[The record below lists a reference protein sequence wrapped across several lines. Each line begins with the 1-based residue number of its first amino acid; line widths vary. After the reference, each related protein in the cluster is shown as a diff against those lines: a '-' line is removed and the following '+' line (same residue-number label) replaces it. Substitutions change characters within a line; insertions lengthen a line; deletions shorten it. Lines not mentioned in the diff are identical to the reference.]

1 LLFVITLSGFY
12 DRIGLGEEKIMSTIV
27 TRSEKLD
34 LRLTPLAKQKLKS
47 AAAAA
52 NRSVSDFVL
61 ESALARAD
69 ETLADRQ
76 HFGLDSEQWMA
87 FMAALDA
94 PPRYHSRMERL
105 LNEPSIFERDAS
117 V

>member
-1 LLFVITLSGFY
+1 LSGFC
-12 DRIGLGEEKIMSTIV
+12 DKVGVREEKIMSTTV
-27 TRSEKLD
+27 NRSEKLD

-76 HFGLDSEQWMA
+76 RFVLDPEQWTA
-87 FMAALDA
+87 FMAVLDA
-94 PPRYHSRMERL
+94 PPRRHVRMERL
-105 LNEPSIFERDAS
+105 LNEPSIFDRNAS

>member
-1 LLFVITLSGFY
+1 
-12 DRIGLGEEKIMSTIV
+12 MSTIV

-94 PPRYHSRMERL
+94 PPLHHSRMERL
-105 LNEPSIFERDAS
+105 LTEPSIFERDAS

>member
-1 LLFVITLSGFY
+1 VT
-12 DRIGLGEEKIMSTIV
+12 TNT

-34 LRLTPLAKQKLKS
+34 LRLTPAAKQKLYS

-52 NRSVSDFVL
+52 HRSVSDFVL

-76 HFGLDSEQWMA
+76 HFGLNAEQWTA
-87 FMAALDA
+87 FMSALDA
-94 PPRYHSRMERL
+94 PSRRHERMERL
-105 LNEPSIFERDAS
+105 LNEPSLFDQPAAI
-117 V
+117 